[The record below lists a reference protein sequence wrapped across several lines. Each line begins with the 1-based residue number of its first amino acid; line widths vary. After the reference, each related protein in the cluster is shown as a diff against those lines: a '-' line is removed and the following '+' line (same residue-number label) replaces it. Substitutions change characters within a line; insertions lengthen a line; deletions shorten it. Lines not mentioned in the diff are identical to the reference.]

1 MKTLFS
7 VVIAGLFV
15 TSTLLSA
22 STAFAGVVDAPKPA
36 DGDKAGDGKAKPAPA
51 PEKDGK
57 KDDAKPESNEKTAGG
72 EKQ

>member
-22 STAFAGVVDAPKPA
+22 STAFAGAGDTAKPA
-36 DGDKAGDGKAKPAPA
+36 ETDKAGDGKGKPA

-72 EKQ
+72 GKQ